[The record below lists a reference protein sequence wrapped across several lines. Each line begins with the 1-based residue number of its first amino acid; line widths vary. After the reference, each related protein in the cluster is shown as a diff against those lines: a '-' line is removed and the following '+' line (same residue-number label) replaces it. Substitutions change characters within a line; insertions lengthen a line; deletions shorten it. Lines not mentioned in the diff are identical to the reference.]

1 MPDPTPLS
9 DTRRSRSLALAALLI
24 AAGLTWNAWALGLV
38 FADDGLIDGGR
49 GLMAVWA
56 AQGLWLLLGVWAL
69 VVGSPLTRPGGLRR
83 LAYVAG
89 GLALAFGV
97 VVNGLAWRAQQQGDA
112 DRAAWD
118 QMVASEERLG
128 ELTKELGSLVES
140 VENLALPDHGARALF
155 ADEVLVAGLTA
166 ERPAGDRDAMGLRT
180 RTWDVASEATLR
192 AGDELALWAMLF
204 ADVDA
209 FEHVKFSNKSGHFV
223 APDRREY
230 EIHMGFTGLAR
241 TKQGGSLALTGMQDV
256 TWRNVAH
263 DESREGAAEDAGQEA
278 GEGGGGDWRIV
289 AWHLESLSG
298 QERHRPLFE
307 EVLDRA
313 LPDTA
318 ARAVARHSTLTEK
331 WSVVAALEGDPFD
344 HPHELFE
351 LFGGTSPGLTSVDVD
366 RDGLDDLFLVGD
378 GPSLFL
384 RGQADGTFEDA
395 TEALGLASEE
405 ATSATFADLDND
417 GHAELF
423 LGRNYDPSQ
432 LLVLEDGRYVDR
444 SAERVEGPMPSLV
457 SAVAAADYDNDG
469 LLDLY
474 VSTYGF
480 SPLGYERQFP
490 ELRHGDYL
498 LQRYLSL
505 EDAAALNDH
514 IQSPETNWVI
524 NAPGPPN
531 VLLRNDGSGRLVSAA
546 SPGARVFRN
555 SFQATWSDYDDDG
568 DQDLYVA
575 NDFSPN
581 NLLRNDDGVFTDV
594 AESSGTTD
602 IGFGMGVT
610 WGDYDHDG
618 RQDLYVANMYSK
630 AGKRVLSQFGK
641 VDERLKLMYR
651 GNSLFHNQVDG
662 FEKTSGTEAPLLQ
675 VENAG
680 WSWGSQFVDFDN
692 DGWLDLYALSGMI
705 TAPPEFEIP
714 VDI

>member
-1 MPDPTPLS
+1 V
-9 DTRRSRSLALAALLI
+9 LAALLV
-24 AAGLTWNAWALGLV
+24 ATGLTWNAWALGHV
-38 FADDGLIDGGR
+38 FADDGLIDAERGR
-49 GLMAVWA
+49 TAVWA
-56 AQGLWLLLGVWAL
+56 AQGLWLLLGAWAL
-69 VVGSPLTRPGGLRR
+69 VAGSPLARPGGLRR
-83 LAYVAG
+83 LALGAG
-89 GLALAFGV
+89 GVALAFGL
-97 VVNGLAWRAQQQGDA
+97 VVNGLAWRAQLQGDA

-128 ELTKELGSLVES
+128 ELTKELSTLVES
-140 VENLALPDHGARALF
+140 VRNLALPDHGARALF
-155 ADEVLVAGLTA
+155 ADEVLVAGLAGERTA
-166 ERPAGDRDAMGLRT
+166 SEHDAIGLRNL
-180 RTWDVASEATLR
+180 TWGVASEATPR
-192 AGDELALWAMLF
+192 AGDGLSLWPSLF
-204 ADVDA
+204 ATVDA
-209 FEHVKFSNKSGHFV
+209 FEHAKFSNKSGHFV
-223 APDRREY
+223 DRSRREY

-241 TKQGGSLALTGMQDV
+241 TSNGKSLALTGMQAV
-256 TWRNVAH
+256 TWRDFAH
-263 DESREGAAEDAGQEA
+263 DGSREGAATEEGQEA
-278 GEGGGGDWRIV
+278 GEGGDGDWRIV
-289 AWHLESLSG
+289 AWRQESLSG
-298 QERHRPLFE
+298 QERQRPLFE

-313 LPDTA
+313 LPDTV

-331 WSVVAALEGDPFD
+331 WSVVAGLEGDPFD

-366 RDGLDDLFLVGD
+366 RDGFDDLFLVGD

-384 RGQADGTFEDA
+384 RALADGTFEDA
-395 TEALGLASEE
+395 TDDFGLASEE

-444 SAERVEGPMPSLV
+444 SAERVEGPLPSLV

-498 LQRYLSL
+498 LQKYLPL
-505 EDAAALNDH
+505 DDAIALNDQ

-531 VLLRNDGSGRLVSAA
+531 VLLHNDGSGRLAPA
-546 SPGARVFRN
+546 TSPGARVFRN

-581 NLLRNDDGVFTDV
+581 NLLRNDGGVFTDV
-594 AESSGTTD
+594 AETSGTTD

-651 GNSLFHNQVDG
+651 GNSLFHNQTDG
-662 FEKTSGTEAPLLQ
+662 FEKTSGTEAPQLQ

-680 WSWGSQFVDFDN
+680 WSWGSQFVDLDN